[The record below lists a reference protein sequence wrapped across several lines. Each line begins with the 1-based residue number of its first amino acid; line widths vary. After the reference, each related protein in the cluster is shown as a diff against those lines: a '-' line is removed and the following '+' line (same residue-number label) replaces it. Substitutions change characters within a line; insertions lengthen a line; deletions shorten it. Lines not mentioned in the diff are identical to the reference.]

1 MSPFNSKVAA
11 AVFSG
16 ALFTGA
22 LAMSTSLTSTAAFAE
37 PVLENTTQ
45 EFIDVLSASGG
56 PAIYTLTPAEARN
69 VLAGAQ
75 SGEVAKPA
83 VDITDTV
90 FGVGPTGATK
100 VRIIRPAGN
109 TDRLPV
115 IVYFHGAGWVMGDTG
130 THDRLVRELAV
141 RANAALVFV
150 DYERSPEARYPIAIE
165 QDYAVTK
172 YVAEHGEQLNIDPT
186 RLAIAGDSVGGN
198 MTAVVSLLA
207 QERKGPEI
215 TAQVLFYPVT
225 DADFDNGSYTEF
237 ANGPWLTEPAMEW
250 FWNQYLPEGV
260 DRTDP
265 KITPIHASADQ
276 LAGQAPALVI
286 TAENDVLRDEGEAY
300 ARKLS
305 QAGVD
310 VTVTRYNGTIHDFVM
325 LNALADTPAAKGA
338 IAQAGQYLR
347 TALHGD

>member
-1 MSPFNSKVAA
+1 MSPFKSKVAA
-11 AVFSG
+11 A
-16 ALFTGA
+16 A
-22 LAMSTSLTSTAAFAE
+22 LALTTSLASTAAIAN
-37 PVLENTTQ
+37 PVLEPATQ
-45 EFIDVLSASGG
+45 NFINVLEASGG

-90 FGVGPTGATK
+90 FAVGPTGETK

-150 DYERSPEARYPIAIE
+150 DYERSPEVRYPYAIE

-207 QERKGPEI
+207 EERGGPEI
-215 TAQVLFYPVT
+215 TTQVLFYPVT
-225 DADFDNGSYTEF
+225 DADFGNGSYTEF
-237 ANGPWLTEPAMEW
+237 ANGPWLTKPAMEW

-276 LAGQAPALVI
+276 LSGQAPALVI
-286 TAENDVLRDEGEAY
+286 TAENDVLRDEGEDY
-300 ARKLS
+300 ARKLTE
-305 QAGVD
+305 AGVD

-325 LNALADTPAAKGA
+325 LNALADTPAAKAA
-338 IAQAGQYLR
+338 IAQAGQYLHD
-347 TALHGD
+347 ALHAK

>member
-1 MSPFNSKVAA
+1 MNTLKTTIAS
-11 AVFSG
+11 
-16 ALFTGA
+16 
-22 LAMSTSLTSTAAFAE
+22 AAFALAATLTGTTALAN
-37 PVLENTTQ
+37 PVLENTTRN
-45 EFIDVLSASGG
+45 FIDALAASGG
-56 PAIYTLTPAEARN
+56 PAIYTLTPAQARD

-75 SGEVAKPA
+75 SGNIAKPA

-90 FGVGPTGATK
+90 FPVGPTGETR

-109 TDRLPV
+109 QDRLPV

-130 THDRLVRELAV
+130 THDRLIRELAT

-150 DYERSPEARYPIAIE
+150 DYERSPEAKYPIAIE

-172 YVAEHGEQLNIDPT
+172 YVADHGEQLNVDPT

-207 QERKGPEI
+207 QERGGPAI
-215 TAQVLFYPVT
+215 ATQVLFYPVT
-225 DADFDNGSYTEF
+225 DADFDNGSYNEF
-237 ANGPWLTEPAMEW
+237 ATGPWLTKEAMKW
-250 FWNQYLPEGV
+250 FWDQYLPQGI

-265 KITPIHASADQ
+265 KITPIHASPEQ

-286 TAENDVLRDEGEAY
+286 TDENDVLRDEGEAY

-305 QAGVD
+305 QAGVN
-310 VTVTRYNGTIHDFVM
+310 VTTARYNGTIHDFVM

-338 IAQAGQYLR
+338 IAQAGQYLK
-347 TALHGD
+347 TAFYGE

>member
-1 MSPFNSKVAA
+1 MSPLKTKVASA
-11 AVFSG
+11 AI
-16 ALFTGA
+16 ALTTALSANTA
-22 LAMSTSLTSTAAFAE
+22 LAD
-37 PVLENTTQ
+37 PVLEPTTQ
-45 EFIDVLSASGG
+45 KFINALSASGG
-56 PAIYTLTPAEARN
+56 PAIYTLTPAEARD
-69 VLAGAQ
+69 VLSGAQ
-75 SGEVAKPA
+75 SGEIAKPA
-83 VDITDTV
+83 VDITDTT
-90 FGVGPTGATK
+90 FAVGPTGATK
-100 VRIIRPAGN
+100 VRIIRPQGN

-130 THDRLVRELAV
+130 THDRLVRELSV

-150 DYERSPEARYPIAIE
+150 DYERSPEARYPVAIE

-172 YVAEHGEQLNIDPT
+172 YVAEHSEQLNVDPT

-207 QERKGPEI
+207 QERGGPDI

-225 DADFDNGSYTEF
+225 DADFDNGSYTSF
-237 ANGPWLTEPAMEW
+237 ANGPWLTKPAMDW
-250 FWNQYLPEGV
+250 FWNQYLPEGI

-265 KITPIHASADQ
+265 KITPIHATADQ
-276 LAGQAPALVI
+276 LSGQAPALVI

-325 LNALADTPAAKGA
+325 LNILADTPAAKGA
-338 IAQAGQYLR
+338 IAQAGQYLH
-347 TALHGD
+347 TALHGK

>member
-1 MSPFNSKVAA
+1 MRPLKSKIAIL
-11 AVFSG
+11 
-16 ALFTGA
+16 ALT
-22 LAMSTSLTSTAAFAE
+22 LSTALTSTLASSTANAE
-37 PVLENTTQ
+37 PVLEPATRN
-45 EFIDVLSASGG
+45 FINVLEASGG

-90 FGVGPTGATK
+90 FGVGPTGTTK
-100 VRIIRPAGN
+100 VRIIRPRGN

-130 THDRLVRELAV
+130 THDRLIRELAV

-150 DYERSPEARYPIAIE
+150 DYERSPEYRYPVAIE

-172 YVAEHGEQLNIDPT
+172 YVADHSEQLNIDPT

-207 QERKGPEI
+207 EERGGPDI
-215 TAQVLFYPVT
+215 TTQVLFYPVT
-225 DADFDNGSYTEF
+225 DADFDNGSYNEF
-237 ANGPWLTEPAMEW
+237 ANGPWLTKPAMEW

-265 KITPIHASADQ
+265 KITPIHASDDQ

-305 QAGVD
+305 SAGVE
-310 VTVTRYNGTIHDFVM
+310 VTTTRYNGTIHDFVM
-325 LNALADTPAAKGA
+325 LNALADTPATKGA
-338 IAQAGQYLR
+338 IAQAGQYLHD
-347 TALHGD
+347 ALHGK

>member
-1 MSPFNSKVAA
+1 MSPLKTKVASA
-11 AVFSG
+11 AI
-16 ALFTGA
+16 ALTTALSANTA
-22 LAMSTSLTSTAAFAE
+22 LAD
-37 PVLENTTQ
+37 PVLEPTTQ
-45 EFIDVLSASGG
+45 KFINALSASGG
-56 PAIYTLTPAEARN
+56 PAIYTLTPAEARD
-69 VLAGAQ
+69 VLSGAQ
-75 SGEVAKPA
+75 SGEIAKPA
-83 VDITDTV
+83 VDITDTT
-90 FGVGPTGATK
+90 FAVGPTGATK
-100 VRIIRPAGN
+100 VRIIRPQGN

-130 THDRLVRELAV
+130 THDRLVRELSV

-150 DYERSPEARYPIAIE
+150 DYERSPEARYPVAIE

-172 YVAEHGEQLNIDPT
+172 YVAEHSEQLNVDPT

-207 QERKGPEI
+207 QERGGPDI

-237 ANGPWLTEPAMEW
+237 ANGPWLTKPAMDW
-250 FWNQYLPEGV
+250 FWNQYLPEGI

-265 KITPIHASADQ
+265 KITPIHATSEQ
-276 LAGQAPALVI
+276 LSGQAPALVI

-310 VTVTRYNGTIHDFVM
+310 VTVTRYNGTVHDFVM
-325 LNALADTPAAKGA
+325 LNVLADTPAAKGA
-338 IAQAGQYLR
+338 IAQAGQYLH
-347 TALHGD
+347 TALHGK